1 MVKILFNE
9 PKSPKKNSRISHDEQ
24 GRAFQKS
31 WDISITRIENGMPCR
46 METMRKILL
55 ALGYKISDKNK
66 VFFD

>member
-1 MVKILFNE
+1 MSQNRLKKIRESLMMSKAE
-9 PKSPKKNSRISHDEQ
+9 LSRKAGISPIT
-24 GRAFQKS
+24 
-31 WDISITRIENGMPCR
+31 ITRIENGMPCR